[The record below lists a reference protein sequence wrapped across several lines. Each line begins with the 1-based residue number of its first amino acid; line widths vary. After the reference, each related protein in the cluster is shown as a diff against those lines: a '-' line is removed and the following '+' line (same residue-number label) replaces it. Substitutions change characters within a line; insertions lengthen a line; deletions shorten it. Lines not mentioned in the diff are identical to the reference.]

1 MSERLR
7 VFVVVLSLCG
17 WGWPA
22 EARQSQ
28 TPQGPQTVA
37 DIVDFLMTNQAVQTG
52 DFERDRAAA
61 EAARDA
67 ISRALQI
74 NLTSVPLASSSSGFL
89 YRLNPALGTMER
101 ATQSFGSFF
110 VERALTIGAEHA
122 SFGMS
127 FFTTGFDRLGDLQLR
142 DGSAI
147 TTANQFR
154 DEVSPFDT
162 EALTVRIRSSTAT
175 LFGSYGVTDSLEIGA
190 ALPLIHL
197 TLDGERLN
205 VYRGDP
211 FLQAS
216 ANASAT
222 GIGDVALR
230 AKYTVAR
237 SSTGA
242 FAAAAEMR
250 LPTGD
255 EENLLGA
262 GTAAFRFLGIGS
274 LESGR
279 LTLHGNGGIVIG
291 GVSDELNFS
300 GAGAF
305 AVHPRV
311 TVSGELLI
319 RRVTELHDLQLVSEA
334 HPTFVGVDTLRL
346 VQGDSATTLANAVAG
361 FKWNVNGTF
370 VLGGHLAFP
379 LLRHGLTATVT
390 PTLALEYAF

>member
-1 MSERLR
+1 MSKRLR
-7 VFVVVLSLCG
+7 VFAVLLTLCG
-17 WGWPA
+17 SAWPA

-37 DIVDFLMTNQAVQTG
+37 EIVDFLMTNQAVQTG

-89 YRLNPALGTMER
+89 YRLNPTLGTMER

-110 VERALTIGAEHA
+110 VERALTIGAQHA

-142 DGSAI
+142 DGRAI

-162 EALTVRIRSSTAT
+162 EALTLRIRSSTAT
-175 LFGSYGVTDSLEIGA
+175 LFGSYGVTDSLEVGA
-190 ALPLIHL
+190 ALPLIRL

-237 SSTGA
+237 SSSGA

-262 GTAAFRFLGIGS
+262 GAAAFRFLGIGS
-274 LESGR
+274 VESGR

-319 RRVTELHDLQLVSEA
+319 RRVTELHDLRLVSEA

-346 VQGDSATTLANAVAG
+346 VQGDSAATLANAVAG

-379 LLRHGLTATVT
+379 LVRHGLTATVT